1 MKHHIKKF
9 QNQTMKLFIIGC
21 IVAFISLASTVYSQ
35 QTQAPEDK
43 KEHIAHRAGDKK
55 MKAGDPAG
63 ALVEYT
69 KAVQANSKYAPGF
82 ASRGIAYLAQSKFED
97 AVKDFNKVEEL
108 KSNEIMND
116 PRFLYN
122 FGSALVRTNNQQGAL
137 EKYTRAITQI
147 NGKPDSDHK
156 NLLTDIYTNRGQ
168 IFLSTEQYEM
178 AIANFDSAIST
189 NQRVE
194 MPYFYSGNAYYSLA
208 SKMIAIED
216 TKAKGVEY
224 AKKSID
230 SYTSAISSNSK
241 NYFAFNNRGMAKI
254 ISNVDHNIE
263 VNKSAVEDFKSA
275 ISIKGNER
283 DFYLNAAFA
292 LEDIVYRIDDE
303 YLRKSFKSDMIG
315 YYKKA
320 ADMGSDVAKDWLK
333 ANNSN

>member
-1 MKHHIKKF
+1 
-9 QNQTMKLFIIGC
+9 MKLFIICSILMFLSITAG
-21 IVAFISLASTVYSQ
+21 AYSQ

-55 MKAGDPAG
+55 MKSGDPAG

-69 KAVQANSKYAPGF
+69 KAVQANSKYAPGY

-97 AVKDFNKVEEL
+97 AVRDFTKVEEL
-108 KSNEIMND
+108 KNSEILND
-116 PRFLYN
+116 PRFMYN
-122 FGSALVRTNNQQGAL
+122 FGSALARTNNQQEAL
-137 EKYTRAITQI
+137 EKYTQAIALIT
-147 NGKPDSDHK
+147 GKPDSDHK

-168 IFLSTEQYEM
+168 IYLSTEQYEM
-178 AIANFDSAIST
+178 AIANFDSAIT
-189 NQRVE
+189 TKQRVE
-194 MPYFYSGNAYYSLA
+194 MPHFYSGNAYYALA
-208 SKMIAIED
+208 
-216 TKAKGVEY
+216 TKAIANEETKSKGLEF

-254 ISNVDHNIE
+254 ISNVEHTID
-263 VNKSAVEDFKSA
+263 VNKSAIEDFKSA
-275 ISIKGNER
+275 IALKGNER

-303 YLRKSFKSDMIG
+303 YLRKSYKSEMIG
-315 YYKKA
+315 FYKKA
-320 ADMGSDVAKDWLK
+320 ADLDSDVAKEWLK

>member
-1 MKHHIKKF
+1 
-9 QNQTMKLFIIGC
+9 MKLFILSC
-21 IVAFISLASTVYSQ
+21 FVALLSMATTSYSQ

-69 KAVQANSKYAPGF
+69 KAIQANSKYAPGY

-108 KSNEIMND
+108 KNTEILND

-137 EKYTRAITQI
+137 EKYSRAIAQI

-168 IFLSTEQYEM
+168 IYLSTEQYEM

-194 MPYFYSGNAYYSLA
+194 MPHFYSGNAYYSLA
-208 SKMIAIED
+208 SKLIASEE
-216 TKAKGVEY
+216 TKSKGLEY

-254 ISNVDHNIE
+254 ISNVEHTIE
-263 VNKSAVEDFKSA
+263 LNKSAIEDFKTA
-275 ISIKGNER
+275 IAIKGNEK

-292 LEDIVYRIDDE
+292 IEDIVYRIDDE
-303 YLRKSFKSDMIG
+303 YLRKNYKTEMTG
-315 YYKKA
+315 LYKKA
-320 ADMGSDVAKDWLK
+320 ADLGSDVAKDWLK